1 MVEGGPEMEFKKLFE
16 PITIHGVTIK
26 NRIVMPSMGLAYSTD
41 FSFNDRYRAFYRERA
56 RGGVGLMTIGPVSI
70 DRVGSAPFMSGL
82 HDDSFVAPLKDFIE
96 ELHRETD
103 VKVAVQLIHM
113 GRYTFSFL
121 TGQTPIAPSAIA
133 SRLTRETPKEMTG
146 KDIEEVQEAYVR
158 AALRAKEAGFDFI
171 EILACTGYLISQFL
185 SPLTNRRTDAYG
197 GSLENRMRF
206 GKEVVGRVREA
217 VGDSMALGIRISG
230 NDFMEGG
237 NTNRVAALFAAEAER
252 AGVNAINV
260 TGGWHETTVP
270 QLTSNVPPGGFL
282 YLARGIRNK
291 VSIPVFASN
300 RLGDPRVAE
309 RALRSGV
316 CDMICWGRPLIA
328 DPELPRKAQEG
339 RLEAV
344 IPCIACNQG
353 CFDSIFSGTPVSCI
367 LNPRAGNEN
376 VYQVEKT
383 EAPKKIMVAGGGPAG
398 MEFALTA
405 AQRGHRVTL
414 YEKQNR
420 LGGQILLAAAPPGK
434 EEFAKIVDSMK
445 ARMSLS
451 GVDVK
456 LNVELKP
463 ALVKEDKPDVLVVAS
478 GARPT
483 ALQVQGV
490 ESSHVVDAWDV
501 LSEKVWEF
509 GRNVVVVGGN
519 ATGCETALFIAS
531 MGAPDAETFT
541 FLQFHEAEAPDVF
554 ASLLHDKGRSVTL
567 IEMAPRL
574 ANNVGRTARWS
585 LIKTLKLLGVHMR
598 PGVKLLEIKAG
609 SVIVETAGGEES
621 IPADTVVMA
630 VGAASIN
637 RFSDADIGDGIRV
650 ITVGDAK
657 APRKITEAVRE
668 GFEEALR
675 V

>member
-1 MVEGGPEMEFKKLFE
+1 MEFKKLFE

-82 HDDSFVAPLKDFIE
+82 HDDGFVPPLKDFIE

-103 VKVAVQLIHM
+103 VKVAVQLLHM

-121 TGQTPIAPSAIA
+121 TGQTPIAPSAVA
-133 SRLTRETPKEMTG
+133 SRLTRETPREMTG
-146 KDIEEVQEAYVR
+146 KDIEEVQEAYVK

-197 GSLENRMRF
+197 GALENRMRF

-237 NTNRVAALFAAEAER
+237 NTNRVAALFAAEAEK

-291 VSIPVFASN
+291 VGIPVFASN

-309 RALRSGV
+309 KALRSGV

-328 DPELPRKAQEG
+328 DPELPGKAQEG
-339 RLEAV
+339 RLEAI

-414 YEKQNR
+414 YEKEER

-434 EEFAKIVDSMK
+434 EEFAKIVVSMK

-451 GVDVK
+451 GVDVR
-456 LNVELKP
+456 LNTELLP
-463 ALVKEDKPDVLVVAS
+463 AVVKEEKPDILVVAS

-483 ALQVQGV
+483 SLQVQGV

-541 FLQFHEAEAPDVF
+541 FLQFHEAEAPDVS
-554 ASLLHDKGRSVTL
+554 ASLLRDKGRSVTL

-585 LIKTLKLLGVHMR
+585 LIKTLKLMGVHMR

-630 VGAASIN
+630 VGAASLN

-668 GFEEALR
+668 GFEEAFR